1 MLLAL
6 DGGGCACSA
15 KRVDKQLRSQ
25 ISKQRP
31 QSESLSLCMQQT
43 K

>member
-6 DGGGCACSA
+6 DRGGGACSA

-25 ISKQRP
+25 ISKQWP
-31 QSESLSLCMQQT
+31 QSESLPLYMQQT